1 MESRMTARMPPRRT
15 APSLSVGVR
24 ACAVAAAALVLG
36 ALLATGPAAAQRK
49 KITLDD
55 LIIEGNIQ
63 KPEAFFILPRTNLN
77 FSDLERREDLKAR
90 IIKTVEKQPF

>member
-1 MESRMTARMPPRRT
+1 MTWTWAR
-15 APSLSVGVR
+15 AG
-24 ACAVAAAALVLG
+24 AALAVMVAFG
-36 ALLATGPAAAQRK
+36 ALLAAAPVAAQRK

-90 IIKTVEKQPF
+90 IIKPVEQHPF

>member
-1 MESRMTARMPPRRT
+1 MPRMPRRIT
-15 APSLSVGVR
+15 RRFLLAGVAVSLLIAS
-24 ACAVAAAALVLG
+24 AAL
-36 ALLATGPAAAQRK
+36 AQRK

-77 FSDLERREDLKAR
+77 FADLERREDLKTR
-90 IIKTVEKQPF
+90 IIKSVEKEPF

>member
-1 MESRMTARMPPRRT
+1 M
-15 APSLSVGVR
+15 
-24 ACAVAAAALVLG
+24 ALVVALG
-36 ALLATGPAAAQRK
+36 AVVIAAPAAAQRK

-90 IIKTVEKQPF
+90 IIKTVEQQPF

>member
-1 MESRMTARMPPRRT
+1 MRRAR
-15 APSLSVGVR
+15 SLVLAGLAVVL
-24 ACAVAAAALVLG
+24 AAVAVVAAQ
-36 ALLATGPAAAQRK
+36 PAAAQRK

-55 LIIEGNIQ
+55 LVIEGNIQ

-90 IIKTVEKQPF
+90 IIKSVERQPF

>member
-1 MESRMTARMPPRRT
+1 MRKAW
-15 APSLSVGVR
+15 LS
-24 ACAVAAAALVLG
+24 AAVVAVVMAAG
-36 ALLATGPAAAQRK
+36 ALLHTAPAAAQRK

-77 FSDLERREDLKAR
+77 FSDLERREDLKTR
-90 IIKTVEKQPF
+90 IIKSVEKNPF

>member
-1 MESRMTARMPPRRT
+1 MEWRMTVRMSSRRK
-15 APSLSVGVR
+15 APHPAACAR
-24 ACAVAAAALVLG
+24 ACAIAAAALTLG

>member
-1 MESRMTARMPPRRT
+1 MSCRPRASWT
-15 APSLSVGVR
+15 
-24 ACAVAAAALVLG
+24 VAGAGLALALALG
-36 ALLATGPAAAQRK
+36 ALLAPAPAAAQRK

-90 IIKTVEKQPF
+90 IIKTVEKHPF

>member
-1 MESRMTARMPPRRT
+1 MRCTLVT
-15 APSLSVGVR
+15 
-24 ACAVAAAALVLG
+24 AAAAAV
-36 ALLATGPAAAQRK
+36 LLAVAMSLVAVPAAAQRK

-90 IIKTVEKQPF
+90 IIKTVEQQPF